1 MTTLADI
8 RSAKKVFLNQDQ
20 TYSLVTLLA
29 RGCDKGMKLRLND
42 IIKNSFY
49 SLMDNVPYW
58 DKFIVHLDYVE
69 YNGSNK
75 DIPGIR
81 KDILNQR

>member
-1 MTTLADI
+1 
-8 RSAKKVFLNQDQ
+8 
-20 TYSLVTLLA
+20 
-29 RGCDKGMKLRLND
+29 
-42 IIKNSFY
+42 
-49 SLMDNVPYW
+49 MDDVPYW

-75 DIPGIR
+75 DIPDIR